1 MMNHLKR
8 TELEMEYK
16 VDDRGLGAAVF
27 LPFVNRI
34 WPGGTTGTGRSLP
47 YPKP

>member
-1 MMNHLKR
+1 
-8 TELEMEYK
+8 MEYK
-16 VDDRGLGAAVF
+16 VDDRGLDAAVF

-34 WPGGTTGTGRSLP
+34 WPGEYDRDRTQSLP